1 MRVLWAVILWFGGM
15 VMASAQDD
23 MLVAIQKNPDR
34 YFDRASALI
43 YGYGG
48 PKGIDKAG
56 IEQAIALQRADA
68 RALAMRKLMAAD
80 LDFDGAIGGDEI
92 AVIGAAANATAR
104 GRLWQMFAA
113 ADADG
118 DGRVT
123 AEELAAWGLAQA
135 MDRVSA
141 ADAAE
146 TLAVLGFDSDNNG
159 WVTLGELRAGLADL
173 GPKMKS

>member
-1 MRVLWAVILWFGGM
+1 MRVLWAVILWLGG
-15 VMASAQDD
+15 VAMASAQDD

-34 YFDRASALI
+34 YFDTASALI

-56 IEQAIALQRADA
+56 IEQAIAVQRADA
-68 RALAMRKLMAAD
+68 RALALRKLMAVD

-92 AVIGAAANATAR
+92 AAVGAAANAVAR

-118 DGRVT
+118 DSGVT
-123 AEELAAWGLAQA
+123 AEELAAWGLVQA

-146 TLAVLGFDSDNNG
+146 TMAVLEFDSDKNG
-159 WVTLGELRAGLADL
+159 WVNIGELRAGLAAL
-173 GPKMKS
+173 EPKTKS